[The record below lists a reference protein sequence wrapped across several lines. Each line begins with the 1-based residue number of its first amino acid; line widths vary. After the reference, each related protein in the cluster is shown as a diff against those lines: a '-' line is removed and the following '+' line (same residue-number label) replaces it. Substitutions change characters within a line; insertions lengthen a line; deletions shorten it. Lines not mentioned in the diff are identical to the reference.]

1 MRKGE
6 LVTPNYCVTVH
17 EIKEPTFFNR
27 CRQREWRT
35 DQPAVIVGETERVVK
50 GRSIPKIQILLD
62 GELWW
67 ATGTAVSLKVMI
79 NEAR

>member
-6 LVTPNYCVTVH
+6 VVTPKYCVVVH

-27 CRQREWRT
+27 CRQREWRP
-35 DQPAVIVGETERVVK
+35 DQPAIIVGESKRIVK
-50 GRSIPKIQILLD
+50 GHSIPKIQILLD

-67 ATGTAVSLKVMI
+67 ATGPAVGLKVMI
-79 NEAR
+79 DETR